1 MIKIIKEHPTRME
14 REFKIVKRFTKT
26 NYMDTLGLYVLVL
39 LIFIYVFLPEI
50 TGSWLGFFI
59 VLVLYFVTIGIYYDF
74 LNFKNNF
81 HLRWRRNKDNV

>member
-1 MIKIIKEHPTRME
+1 MFKIVKERPTRLE
-14 REFKIVKRFTKT
+14 REFKVVKKFTKT

-81 HLRWRRNKDNV
+81 HLR